1 MKVAILGTGAYG
13 LALAI
18 SFFKNTQN
26 IMMWTKLDSEL
37 EELTK
42 YGTNKRVL
50 SDTVMPKEIK
60 YTNSMKE
67 CVKDAELIVYGN
79 APVMNSNYCV
89 LGKSNKCYKECSKFC
104 NQLDKK
110 FFLKDRLNFKFRVI
124 PDNIDTIS
132 TIYNC
137 KTTSIKWDEFNVQ
150 NLRID
155 ILDENI
161 DDINLIIS
169 KTLNN
174 ERFEGKDFTNANLNK
189 EI

>member
-1 MKVAILGTGAYG
+1 MRGYHPI
-13 LALAI
+13 
-18 SFFKNTQN
+18 
-26 IMMWTKLDSEL
+26 
-37 EELTK
+37 
-42 YGTNKRVL
+42 
-50 SDTVMPKEIK
+50 
-60 YTNSMKE
+60 
-67 CVKDAELIVYGN
+67 
-79 APVMNSNYCV
+79 
-89 LGKSNKCYKECSKFC
+89 
-104 NQLDKK
+104 
-110 FFLKDRLNFKFRVI
+110 I

-174 ERFEGKDFTNANLNK
+174 ERFEGKNFTNANLNK